1 MKKGLRIALAL
12 VLAVVF
18 MFTSCDNQTQTPPV
32 TDTVGY
38 ARFAGESVQSRDL
51 SAGYEI
57 QAYADLYWF
66 YDAKKADSFGT
77 TGAGT
82 MIKVLGDENGKGL
95 DGQITLSQGLWNFT
109 LYAYAEI
116 DGVSKPVESTL
127 AYKGET
133 SGVTIRGGE
142 VTTVP
147 VTVSPQGETG
157 TVKFGEASFS
167 WANSSGGSGKPVIRL
182 TFTNR
187 ENESYVAYVT
197 PDDNFK
203 LSGTLLFGEDS
214 SSAIPVG
221 FYTCKAEA
229 FLVSEASEIT
239 EGLTSVTDM
248 TFSLQ
253 VIGGATTVIN
263 GVITENSFGS
273 VSFDVVTAESD
284 VVVFQPTADNN
295 SVTFNTAPTEDDSMK
310 KTVVDFGGNDLSAT
324 QNVID
329 ITVLSQVAA
338 DKGFQIVE
346 TVTETEGKA
355 VASISLSLSSIGEGT
370 QTPVTEFENE
380 VTITTYI
387 AKGLGTVEKLKLIYV
402 SDGKEVESSET
413 FKHEITSYNSDTGE
427 LVFTT
432 NHFSQFYVVSDK
444 AQEYIAV
451 NVTTDVGYASFAD
464 AFDGAENGDV
474 IMLVDDVEVVATR
487 SQFVVQDKKI
497 EIDLAGHT
505 ISVATDVENGQGIF
519 KVEGGGTLVF
529 NDSSEDKTGKIDA
542 TAGNTG
548 KVYAAI
554 SIWPQNNPGK
564 ATLIINGGTFIGY
577 YYAIAGNGTYVSE
590 PLTEIVI
597 NGGTLK
603 SVASDGLGIYHPQ
616 YGNLTI
622 NDGEIS
628 GSETAVEIRAGNL
641 DINGG
646 KLVSTYETFSVNPN
660 GSGTTTKGAAIAVS
674 QHTTAKPISVDISGG
689 RFEGIRPLNQSNPQN
704 NPSAEE
710 SKIVINISGGEF
722 ISTDSSA
729 DAVSIASAEC
739 TGFISGGTFSVKPDD
754 AYVARGYV
762 AKEFD
767 GAWTVREDGVEKG
780 FAGGAGT
787 QAHPYLIENVEQ
799 FMKIAF
805 LENEM
810 LTTDG
815 KGAYL
820 YFSITEDLD
829 FSDTE
834 NLGIKLVRGELD
846 FNNHR
851 VTGVRSDNLADGYF
865 TLIDDV
871 IEGKIRNLNYEPDD
885 AVPLVYT
892 SGWTRSAV
900 SVRDEWVTSFEN
912 VNVSGTFENV
922 GNNVSLYIIQAFKGS
937 LEFHN
942 CENSSEMTGN
952 QYNGVFLGGFPKSN
966 TTERIVF
973 DNCRFTGSLI
983 VKNAGFLVGN
993 SAGFASEVV
1002 VKDCVNDGLVAG
1014 TEGVGYYCGLNPDMP
1029 EVKELNEVV
1038 QKYISGS
1045 GHVRVL
1051 DSGLSASYNNDKT
1064 IVTIICNNPGSVS
1077 YKVAATGYSKMRTP
1091 DYKDYGTLLVSF
1103 EAEGEFGE
1111 PGETVNISFPVQKVV
1126 DYIYAERNG
1135 GVESQD
1141 SFGNDI
1147 VTIDGVK
1154 YYLVKEKHPHIDLSV
1169 TAMIINNQNEHIA
1182 ADLDYSVYSY
1192 DADGVPTGYRKLE
1205 V

>member
-38 ARFAGESVQSRDL
+38 ARFAGGDVQSRDL
-51 SAGYEI
+51 SAGYEL

-66 YDAKKADSFGT
+66 YDAEKADSFGT
-77 TGAGT
+77 TGAGN
-82 MIKVLGDENGKGL
+82 MLKVPGNEDGKGL

-109 LYAYAEI
+109 LYAYAKI
-116 DGVSKPVESTL
+116 DEASKPVEGTL
-127 AYKGET
+127 AYKGGT

-147 VTVSPQGETG
+147 VTVTPQGDTG
-157 TVKFGEASFS
+157 TVKFGEAFFS
-167 WANSSGGSGKPVIRL
+167 WKNGGGTGKSVIRF
-182 TFTNR
+182 TFTNSD
-187 ENESYVAYVT
+187 NESYVAYVI
-197 PDDNFK
+197 PDDSFK

-229 FLVSEASEIT
+229 FLVSDALEIT
-239 EGLTSVTDM
+239 EGMTPVTDM

-263 GVITENSFGS
+263 GVITESEFGS

-564 ATLIINGGTFIGY
+564 ATLIINDGTYIGY
-577 YYAIAGNGTYVSE
+577 YYAIAGNGLYVSE

-616 YGNLTI
+616 YGNLTV

-628 GSETAVEIRAGNL
+628 GSETAIEIRAGNL
-641 DINGG
+641 NISGG
-646 KLVSTYETFSVNPN
+646 KFVSTSDTFSVNPE
-660 GSGTTTKGAAIAVS
+660 GSGTTTKGAAIAVA
-674 QHTTAKPISVDISGG
+674 QHTTAKPISVNISGG
-689 RFEGIRPLNQSNPQN
+689 RFEGIRPLNQSNPQE
-704 NPSAEE
+704 NPSTEE
-710 SKIVINISGGEF
+710 SKVVLNLSGGEF
-722 ISTDSSA
+722 ISTDSSP
-729 DAVSIASAEC
+729 DAVAIASVEC
-739 TGFISGGTFSVKPDD
+739 TGFITGGAFSVKPDD
-754 AYVARGYV
+754 KYIARGYV
-762 AKEFD
+762 AKES
-767 GAWTVREDGVEKG
+767 GNKWTVNEDGIDKG

-787 QAHPYLIENVEQ
+787 QVNPYVISNEEE
-799 FMKIAF
+799 FAKIST
-805 LENEM
+805 LGEEM
-810 LTTDG
+810 EAG
-815 KGAYL
+815 EYY
-820 YFSITEDLD
+820 YFS
-829 FSDTE
+829 
-834 NLGIKLVRGELD
+834 V
-846 FNNHR
+846 
-851 VTGVRSDNLADGYF
+851 
-865 TLIDDV
+865 
-871 IEGKIRNLNYEPDD
+871 
-885 AVPLVYT
+885 
-892 SGWTRSAV
+892 V
-900 SVRDEWVTSFEN
+900 S
-912 VNVSGTFENV
+912 
-922 GNNVSLYIIQAFKGS
+922 
-937 LEFHN
+937 
-942 CENSSEMTGN
+942 
-952 QYNGVFLGGFPKSN
+952 
-966 TTERIVF
+966 
-973 DNCRFTGSLI
+973 
-983 VKNAGFLVGN
+983 
-993 SAGFASEVV
+993 
-1002 VKDCVNDGLVAG
+1002 
-1014 TEGVGYYCGLNPDMP
+1014 
-1029 EVKELNEVV
+1029 
-1038 QKYISGS
+1038 
-1045 GHVRVL
+1045 
-1051 DSGLSASYNNDKT
+1051 
-1064 IVTIICNNPGSVS
+1064 
-1077 YKVAATGYSKMRTP
+1077 
-1091 DYKDYGTLLVSF
+1091 
-1103 EAEGEFGE
+1103 
-1111 PGETVNISFPVQKVV
+1111 
-1126 DYIYAERNG
+1126 
-1135 GVESQD
+1135 
-1141 SFGNDI
+1141 
-1147 VTIDGVK
+1147 
-1154 YYLVKEKHPHIDLSV
+1154 
-1169 TAMIINNQNEHIA
+1169 
-1182 ADLDYSVYSY
+1182 DLDYSTGDANPYMLKFRGEIDFNGHTLVGLSFTRLTELNGGETANNLIEKCYGGAIKNLDYQPVGQCNLIKEFSPNNEENKELLLENITAGKGTSPRFDVGGNGGSFVSVVLGPAKLVMRNCTNYCDIDVIYSGYAGIFLSGYGDYSAEIVFENCDNYGTVYAKNYGFLIGNDNGINKNGYSSITATNCDNHGEIYATESCGFVGWDDSKYTSVYTGSDNTTGTIKALEPVSAQVSLSEDNVITVSGLDSGKYSSY
-1192 DADGVPTGYRKLE
+1192 EIVAYGYGNLKSKDGGGGTLRIVVSSGRIETAGSSTFKKLDFIDKAHAGNVFTTDAYGNEIATVDGVEYYSIDLASLGTELYDVEFKAPDYTLNKLTYSLSVYDQE
-1205 V
+1205 GNLAGSKTLSF